1 MDTTVSSSGEVSTP
15 SRSQADRAMRCVL
28 GLPSDCDK
36 TSITGAENAFSK
48 SVAIS
53 AIRCT
58 ITYLI
63 LPILKPIVDL
73 SGGVGPWLGL
83 VIGTVSMVA
92 IVFSIRRFF
101 AADHRYRW
109 PYAVIG
115 GSILVLLIY
124 QGVADIQ
131 TLLR

>member
-1 MDTTVSSSGEVSTP
+1 
-15 SRSQADRAMRCVL
+15 MRCVL
-28 GLPSDCDK
+28 CLPSDGEK
-36 TSITGAENAFSK
+36 ASITGAENAFSK

-58 ITYLI
+58 ITYLV

-83 VIGTVSMVA
+83 IIGAVSMIA

-115 GSILVLLIY
+115 SSILILLIY
-124 QGVADIQ
+124 QGFADIR
-131 TLLR
+131 TLLG